1 VMVALQGAD
10 IVRVPI
16 GDAVKELKTVDR
28 RIYDVASVFF
38 G

>member
-1 VMVALQGAD
+1 MVALQGAD

-16 GDAVKELKTVDR
+16 EEGVRELKTVDPKL
-28 RIYDVASVFF
+28 YDVASVFF

>member
-1 VMVALQGAD
+1 MVALRGTD

-16 GDAVKELKTVDR
+16 EEGVRELKTVDDAL
-28 RIYDVASVFF
+28 YAAAAVFF